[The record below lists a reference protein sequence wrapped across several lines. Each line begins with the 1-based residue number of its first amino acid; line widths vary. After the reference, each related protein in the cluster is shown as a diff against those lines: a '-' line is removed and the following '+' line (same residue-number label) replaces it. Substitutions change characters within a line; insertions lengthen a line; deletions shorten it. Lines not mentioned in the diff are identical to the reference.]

1 MRLWWSRLNIHQ
13 PMATGLRQAIDQLAL
28 LVIQQFVVD
37 KTPVALVEPEGL
49 FCSDDIVRP
58 PAPGK
63 QSQLWVVPDLQGERW
78 GFHENDYRSSRQKV
92 NALSEQS

>member
-1 MRLWWSRLNIHQ
+1 
-13 PMATGLRQAIDQLAL
+13 MATGLRQTIDQLAL

-58 PAPGK
+58 PTPGK
-63 QSQLWVVPDLQGERW
+63 QS
-78 GFHENDYRSSRQKV
+78 
-92 NALSEQS
+92 